1 MLLCTELDLELQHM
15 FKTLGKWNIL
25 PLNYP
30 FQQSIKKKRN
40 TIHVSA
46 HPKFLKRD
54 CILQYVLFIITGFL
68 SFLRAFIDGKSNSE
82 KLITIFFSYYSGTLL
97 IKTWFY
103 KSNIQSCCTFFNNLV
118 DFEIQ
123 NFKKSEI
130 FLNGV
135 LEFVHWKN
143 NQTTRVVK
151 YIIRLFTESMRNHC
165 IIHALSCALVP
176 SAAWNFVPSIILDLF
191 PTCEK
196 FYFVNITLKFLKRVI
211 LFIYIYI
218 TMRLFTNTATLHMLL
233 NIFIPTFSLSAF
245 LKLLQRNLKYS
256 KLSGNF
262 LHFFVTYRQIQ
273 LLSNNYNNIYRKLS
287 FPLQILGG
295 IVCLSGSTTILIS
308 KFSNT
313 NYSALIIYSNLAMVG
328 CIEILVC
335 LHFAAMFNKISHSTI
350 ALFKRKMLLFK
361 VRAPIVIATLG
372 NCNEPPRC
380 AIHEKYMRSMVPLK
394 IKFLHSNYFDSLT
407 PLVFFKFSLRL
418 AIHFALIS
426 K

>member
-1 MLLCTELDLELQHM
+1 M

-30 FQQSIKKKRN
+30 FQQSLKKKRN

-68 SFLRAFIDGKSNSE
+68 SFLRAFFDGKSNSE
-82 KLITIFFSYYSGTLL
+82 KLITLFFSYYSGTLL

-103 KSNIQSCCTFFNNLV
+103 KNNIQSCCTFFNNLV

-123 NFKKSEI
+123 NFKNSEI
-130 FLNGV
+130 SLNGI
-135 LEFVHWKN
+135 LECTYWKH
-143 NQTTRVVK
+143 NQTARVVK

-165 IIHALSCALVP
+165 IIHAFSCALVP
-176 SAAWNFVPSIILDLF
+176 SAAWNFVPSIILELF

-196 FYFVNITLKFLKRVI
+196 FYFVNITLQVLKRVT
-211 LFIYIYI
+211 LFIYVYV

-233 NIFIPTFSLSAF
+233 NVFVPTFSLSAF

-256 KLSGNF
+256 KLSRNF

-273 LLSNNYNNIYRKLS
+273 LLSNSYNNIYRKLS
-287 FPLQILGG
+287 YPLQILGG

-313 NYSALIIYSNLAMVG
+313 DYSALMIYTNLAMVG

-335 LHFAAMFNKISHSTI
+335 LHFAAMFNKTSHSTI
-350 ALFKRKMLLFK
+350 ALFKRKLLLFR
-361 VRAPIVIATLG
+361 VRPPIGITTLANFKESSG
-372 NCNEPPRC
+372 CLIN
-380 AIHEKYMRSMVPLK
+380 EKYMRSMIPLK
-394 IKFLHSNYFDSLT
+394 IRFLHSNYFDSLT

-418 AIHFALIS
+418 AIQLTLIN